1 MKRSLLLSTLLAS
14 ALLAQPVAAASLRAS
29 VTVSSDIVRLGD
41 LVEGALPAKADLPL
55 FRAPD
60 LGHTGDVSAA
70 AVLAAARA
78 RGITDIDTHGLQQVA
93 VTHEGRVIAAA
104 DMLPPLREAL
114 ATVGHI
120 EDPEAVQIA
129 LDDASR
135 QVVFPTNATGAFSIE
150 DASWNSAS
158 GSFAAVISITCE
170 NGTSRTAQITGT
182 AVETVP
188 VLVASHDMA
197 RGDVLTAAD
206 LTLRTMPRAE
216 IPANSFSD
224 NSHALGMEVRRGLR
238 EGQAIRATDIDEPLL
253 VKRSSAVSLVFTSG
267 ALTLTARGQALR
279 DGSRGEVVTVMNQQS
294 KRVLEGTVTGPGE
307 VTITPARVLANA
319 S

>member
-1 MKRSLLLSTLLAS
+1 MKHALLIPALLLSALA
-14 ALLAQPVAAASLRAS
+14 AQPASAASLKAS
-29 VTVSSDIVRLGD
+29 VTVSSNIVRLGD
-41 LVEGALPAKADLPL
+41 LVDGVAPAKADLPL

-78 RGITDIDTHGLQQVA
+78 QGITGIETHGLQQVA
-93 VTHEGRVIAAA
+93 VTHEGRVIAAE
-104 DMLPPLREAL
+104 DMLPALREAL
-114 ATVGHI
+114 ATAGHV
-120 EDPEAVQIA
+120 ENPEAVQIA
-129 LDDASR
+129 LDDGSR
-135 QVVFPTNATGAFSIE
+135 QVVFPTNATGAFAIK

-158 GSFAAVISITCE
+158 GSFAAVISVTCD
-170 NGTSRTAQITGT
+170 NGSSRTAQVTGT

-188 VLVASHDMA
+188 VLIASHDVA

-206 LTLRTMPRAE
+206 VTIKKMPRADM
-216 IPANSFSD
+216 PANSFSD
-224 NSHALGMEVRRGLR
+224 DSHAVGMEARRGLR

-253 VKRSSAVSLVFTSG
+253 VKRNSAVSLVFTSG

-279 DGSRGEVVTVMNQQS
+279 DGSRGEVVAVMNQQS

-307 VTITPARVLANA
+307 VTVTPPRVLANA